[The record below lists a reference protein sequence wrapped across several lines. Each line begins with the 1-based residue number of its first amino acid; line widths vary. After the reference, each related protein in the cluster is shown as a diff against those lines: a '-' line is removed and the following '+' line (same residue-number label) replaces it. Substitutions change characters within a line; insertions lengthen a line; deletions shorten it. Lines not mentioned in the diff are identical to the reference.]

1 MTTDDLLLDRI
12 RAIIER
18 VTGPNRSPREVG
30 PDTRLGD
37 DFWLDSVELLEV
49 IVASEREFGIVFDE
63 ASDLDGEA
71 LATLGGFARVIR
83 SKVSTAGRDL

>member
-1 MTTDDLLLDRI
+1 MNAPDLLIDRI

-18 VTGPNRSPREVG
+18 VAGPNRSPGEVG

-49 IVASEREFGIVFDE
+49 IVASEKEFGIVFDE
-63 ASDLDGEA
+63 AHDLDGEA
-71 LATLGGFARVIR
+71 LATLGGLARVIR